1 LPARQLGAA
10 YKGQASRPILWC
22 WFEADA
28 VNTPKMLHFSL
39 LIVMSSLSQLTSGQ
53 STVDTE
59 LTNDGCYSG
68 GDYTPLFKAL
78 LVGQKRLE
86 SQLQQQGGSNS
97 NTSCEPRKI
106 HCFDFD
112 TFWAAVS
119 KIMS

>member
-1 LPARQLGAA
+1 
-10 YKGQASRPILWC
+10 
-22 WFEADA
+22 
-28 VNTPKMLHFSL
+28 
-39 LIVMSSLSQLTSGQ
+39 MSSLSQLTSGQ
-53 STVDTE
+53 STVDID
-59 LTNDGCYSG
+59 LMNDGCYSG